1 MSGAAFMLVAVKM
14 SCHGNRNVLFA
25 DNVILHRQYFGT
37 VALLVCAEY
46 KGRVDTLD
54 S

>member
-1 MSGAAFMLVAVKM
+1 MLAAVKVATGTCCLPTM
-14 SCHGNRNVLFA
+14 SFC
-25 DNVILHRQYFGT
+25 RQDFGT
-37 VALLVCAEY
+37 VAQLVCAEY

>member
-1 MSGAAFMLVAVKM
+1 MLAAVKGEL
-14 SCHGNRNVLFA
+14 CNRNVLFA
-25 DNVILHRQYFGT
+25 NNIILHRQDFGT
-37 VALLVCAEY
+37 VALLVYAEH